1 MTTVMTNHHYAIAD
15 AEERKTGDR
24 SKREKPKESRKKPF
38 PKTQTLPVRKDNTS
52 ESLAAHQGLSP
63 IASSGTTY
71 TPKSSSSTG
80 HLWKFPALDYEI
92 RQHPEKGSIQSLSDL
107 DNRLESLH
115 E

>member
-1 MTTVMTNHHYAIAD
+1 MFVFVLKQVAVPD
-15 AEERKTGDR
+15 AEVRKISDR
-24 SKREKPKESRKKPF
+24 TKRQKQKEPRKHL